1 MTEDQETQIQE
12 TEMQEHTSYPGKTP
26 TELEEITNRLAAA
39 LTEPEQPAA
48 QEPAA
53 MERGQ

>member
-48 QEPAA
+48 